1 MTVDKFGNYHS
12 QKYNLDTLKKNVAN
26 TLGIIVDRN
35 NNLNIQH
42 KKIKNLGPPT
52 EGTDA
57 INQSYLSLQI
67 NHTQEVLKKGIS
79 KEVISIR
86 SDIEE
91 LRHTIKDIFDVIKE
105 ISSAIY
111 GKTSNNR

>member
-1 MTVDKFGNYHS
+1 MLRILWES
-12 QKYNLDTLKKNVAN
+12 LWIEIITL
-26 TLGIIVDRN
+26 TF
-35 NNLNIQH
+35 
-42 KKIKNLGPPT
+42 KIKNLEPPA

-57 INQSYLSLQI
+57 INQTYLSMQI
-67 NHTQEVLKKGIS
+67 NHTQDVLKSGIS

-111 GKTSNNR
+111 GKTSNNS